1 MKKYLSKKGIKMG
14 AIVLAAVLIIAFS
27 ARALGGRAGF
37 FQNLSGSM
45 KKPIQGAVGAVADW
59 LEGIYGYMYK
69 YDDLQAEN
77 ESLKSQLAEAQA
89 EASDEKSAAEE
100 NERLRNLLDFKE
112 KHTDY
117 QLESAKIVA
126 RSASNWSSAYTI
138 GKGSADGIKVGA
150 PVITDT
156 GVLTGTVK
164 EVGTNWATVSTVIDA
179 GTKIGATT
187 SQSGSTGMIMG
198 DYDLMQKGYAKL
210 TYLPS
215 DSQIFQG
222 DTVLTSGVGGAFPE
236 GLVVGTVDSVQT
248 EAGGQVEYGL
258 IKPGSDLNA
267 LVQVFVIKSYDV
279 VN

>member
-1 MKKYLSKKGIKMG
+1 
-14 AIVLAAVLIIAFS
+14 
-27 ARALGGRAGF
+27 
-37 FQNLSGSM
+37 M

-89 EASDEKSAAEE
+89 EARDEKSAAEE

-117 QLESAKIVA
+117 ELESAKIVA

>member
-1 MKKYLSKKGIKMG
+1 
-14 AIVLAAVLIIAFS
+14 VLAVVLIIALS
-27 ARALGGRAGF
+27 ARALDGRAGF
-37 FQNLSGSM
+37 LQNLSGSL
-45 KKPIQGAVGAVADW
+45 KKPVQGAVGAVADW
-59 LEGIYGYMYK
+59 LEGVYGYMYK

-89 EASDEKSAAEE
+89 EARDEKSAAEE

-117 QLESAKIVA
+117 ELESAKIVA

-164 EVGTNWATVSTVIDA
+164 EVGINWATVSTVIDA

-198 DYDLMQKGYAKL
+198 DYDLMKKGYAKL

-258 IKPGSDLNA
+258 IKPSSDLNA

>member
-1 MKKYLSKKGIKMG
+1 LKKYLSKKGIKIG
-14 AIVLAAVLIIAFS
+14 AIVLAVVLIIALS
-27 ARALGGRAGF
+27 ARALDGRAGF
-37 FQNLSGSM
+37 LQNLSGSL
-45 KKPIQGAVGAVADW
+45 KKPVQGAVGAVADW
-59 LEGIYGYMYK
+59 LEGVYGYMYK

-89 EASDEKSAAEE
+89 EARDEKSAAEE

-117 QLESAKIVA
+117 ELESAKIVA

-198 DYDLMQKGYAKL
+198 DYDLMKKGYAKL

-258 IKPGSDLNA
+258 IKPSSDLNA

>member
-14 AIVLAAVLIIAFS
+14 AIVLAAVLLIALS
-27 ARALGGRAGF
+27 ARALDGRAGF
-37 FQNLSGSM
+37 FQNLSGSL
-45 KKPIQGAVGAVADW
+45 KKPVQGAVGAVADW

-89 EASDEKSAAEE
+89 EARDEKSAAEE

-117 QLESAKIVA
+117 ELESAKIVA

>member
-1 MKKYLSKKGIKMG
+1 LKKYLSKKGIKMG
-14 AIVLAAVLIIAFS
+14 AIVLAAVLLIALS
-27 ARALGGRAGF
+27 ARALDGRAGF
-37 FQNLSGSM
+37 FQNLSGSL
-45 KKPIQGAVGAVADW
+45 KKPVQGAVGAVADW

-89 EASDEKSAAEE
+89 EARDEKSAAEE

-117 QLESAKIVA
+117 ELESAKIVA

>member
-89 EASDEKSAAEE
+89 EARDEKSAAEE

-117 QLESAKIVA
+117 ELESAKIVA

-236 GLVVGTVDSVQT
+236 GLVVGSIDSVQT

-258 IKPGSDLNA
+258 IKPGCDLNA

>member
-1 MKKYLSKKGIKMG
+1 LKKYLSKKGIKIG
-14 AIVLAAVLIIAFS
+14 AIVLAVVLIIALS
-27 ARALGGRAGF
+27 ARALDGRAGF
-37 FQNLSGSM
+37 LQNLSGSL
-45 KKPIQGAVGAVADW
+45 KKPVQGAVGAVADW
-59 LEGIYGYMYK
+59 LEGVYGYMYK

-89 EASDEKSAAEE
+89 EARDEKSSAEE

-117 QLESAKIVA
+117 ELESAKIVA

-198 DYDLMQKGYAKL
+198 DYDLMKKGYAKL

-258 IKPGSDLNA
+258 IKPSSDLNA

>member
-1 MKKYLSKKGIKMG
+1 LKKYLSKKGIKMG

-89 EASDEKSAAEE
+89 EARDEKSAAEE

-117 QLESAKIVA
+117 ELESAKIVA

-236 GLVVGTVDSVQT
+236 GLVVGSIDSVQT

-258 IKPGSDLNA
+258 IKPGCDLNA

>member
-1 MKKYLSKKGIKMG
+1 MKKYLSKKGIKIG
-14 AIVLAAVLIIAFS
+14 AIVLAVVLIIALS
-27 ARALGGRAGF
+27 ARALDGRAGF
-37 FQNLSGSM
+37 LQNLSGSL
-45 KKPIQGAVGAVADW
+45 KKPVQGAVGAVADW
-59 LEGIYGYMYK
+59 LEGVYGYMYK

-89 EASDEKSAAEE
+89 EARDEKSAAEE

-117 QLESAKIVA
+117 ELESAKIVA

-198 DYDLMQKGYAKL
+198 DYDLMKKGYAKL

-258 IKPGSDLNA
+258 IKPSSDLNA

>member
-1 MKKYLSKKGIKMG
+1 MKKYLSKKGIKIG
-14 AIVLAAVLIIAFS
+14 AIVLAVVLIIALS
-27 ARALGGRAGF
+27 ARALDGRAGF
-37 FQNLSGSM
+37 LQNLSGSL
-45 KKPIQGAVGAVADW
+45 KKPVQGAVGAVADW
-59 LEGIYGYMYK
+59 LEGVYGYMYK

-89 EASDEKSAAEE
+89 EARDEKSAAEE

-117 QLESAKIVA
+117 ELESAKIVA

-198 DYDLMQKGYAKL
+198 DYDLMKKGYAKL

>member
-14 AIVLAAVLIIAFS
+14 AIVLAAVLLIALS
-27 ARALGGRAGF
+27 ARALDGRAGF
-37 FQNLSGSM
+37 FQNLSGSL
-45 KKPIQGAVGAVADW
+45 KKPVQGAVGAVADW

-89 EASDEKSAAEE
+89 EARDEKSAAEE